1 MENIVEYHIVYS
13 DIFASTII
21 IERASSLI
29 IFLLTPTPQFFSYCL
44 STRTINNKENFV
56 FTQNEVKGKN
66 RKSRWV
72 KKNTVK
78 NESGTSPAGIKRE
91 KSKIEEWNHKNVR
104 NVNAQWA
111 REKWEKER

>member
-1 MENIVEYHIVYS
+1 MNLTGAEFEFPQSIKNCFKQIWKEEEVKKLENIVEYHIVYS

-44 STRTINNKENFV
+44 STRTINNKENFD

-66 RKSRWV
+66 RKSR
-72 KKNTVK
+72 
-78 NESGTSPAGIKRE
+78 
-91 KSKIEEWNHKNVR
+91 
-104 NVNAQWA
+104 
-111 REKWEKER
+111 